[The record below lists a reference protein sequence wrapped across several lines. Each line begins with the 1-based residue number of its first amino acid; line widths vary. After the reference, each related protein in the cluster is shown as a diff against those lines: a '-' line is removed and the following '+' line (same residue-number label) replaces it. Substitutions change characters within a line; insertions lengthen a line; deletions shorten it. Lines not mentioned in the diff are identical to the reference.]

1 MCMCEFRLF
10 APMNSDINSIPQSPG
25 NYIFVLK
32 EDSALPNIGI
42 EPIYTQYKGLNV
54 IYTGQTTDS
63 LRKRLSYHYKRTA
76 RVSTFR
82 KSIGRLMGYKLIPKS
97 GKTSFSEYDEVRL
110 SEWLRKNTLCYYM
123 PNYNYDKIEQE
134 LINKFSPP
142 INLDKTW
149 HLTTNIEFR
158 YKLKQLRTN
167 K

>member
-1 MCMCEFRLF
+1 
-10 APMNSDINSIPQSPG
+10 
-25 NYIFVLK
+25 
-32 EDSALPNIGI
+32 
-42 EPIYTQYKGLNV
+42 
-54 IYTGQTTDS
+54 
-63 LRKRLSYHYKRTA
+63 
-76 RVSTFR
+76 
-82 KSIGRLMGYKLIPKS
+82 MGYKLIPKS
-97 GKTSFSEYDEVRL
+97 GKTSFSEYDEVQL

-142 INLDKTW
+142 INLEKTG

>member
-1 MCMCEFRLF
+1 MCKCEFILF
-10 APMNSDINSIPQSPG
+10 DPMNSDINSIPPSSG

-32 EDSALPNIGI
+32 KDSVLPNIGI
-42 EPIYTQYKGLNV
+42 EPIYIQYKGLNV
-54 IYTGQTTDS
+54 IYTGQATDS
-63 LRKRLSYHYKRTA
+63 LRKRLSCHYKRTA

-82 KSIGRLMGYKLIPKS
+82 KSIGRLMGLKLIPKN
-97 GKTSFSEYDEVRL
+97 GKTSFSEYDETQL
-110 SEWLRKNTLCYYM
+110 SEWLKRNTLCYYI
-123 PNYNYDKIEQE
+123 PNYNYDEIEQE

-149 HLTTNIEFR
+149 HLSVNTEFR